1 MDEVERLVDTYRL
14 RASAPVKS
22 KLALL
27 IDLEQVRDP
36 RVVPFLLKVLRD
48 RHEVEEVRIH
58 VLKELRNGNGLVV
71 RANRPSVARAICD
84 VFGDASTV
92 ELRLQAALALGE
104 FTDTDGV
111 LASLG
116 AVCLAHEESIDL
128 RYAAFTSLER
138 AGPRPDCIALLQ
150 QMVSD
155 ETFGH
160 SARNVL
166 SAWHIG

>member
-1 MDEVERLVDTYRL
+1 M
-14 RASAPVKS
+14 
-22 KLALL
+22 
-27 IDLEQVRDP
+27 
-36 RVVPFLLKVLRD
+36 KVLRD

-71 RANRPSVARAICD
+71 RADRASVANAIRD
-84 VFGDASTV
+84 VLGNESTL

-150 QMVSD
+150 QMVGD
-155 ETFGH
+155 ETLGH
-160 SARNVL
+160 STRSVL